1 MKRQIKPFVKYA
13 LRGNALYFLLIV
25 LLTIFSVGFALIAPG
40 IYADNNKKLASLQAN
55 VRDLKLK
62 KAILDSSIGGNEQG
76 IEEDV
81 KVMNKLIPETEDY
94 FSIISA
100 LEELS
105 AKTNFI
111 ITSYQIDLKNSQG
124 HKLSLNIT
132 GTGDE
137 QSFINFLQ
145 QYNFQG
151 ERLITAEKISLG
163 KDKTG
168 SFSLLLNFYSQ
179 KTSDM
184 TSNGLNYQ
192 LSLQKVNEIR
202 SKVSFNLQSD
212 NQADLNQ
219 DYPKKS
225 NPF

>member
-1 MKRQIKPFVKYA
+1 MKLQIKPFLKYA
-13 LRGNALYFLLIV
+13 FRGNALYFLLIV
-25 LLTIFSVGFALIAPG
+25 LLTIFSIGFALIAPG
-40 IYADNNKKLASLQAN
+40 IYANNNKKLDFLQKD
-55 VRDLKLK
+55 VGDLKSK
-62 KAILDSSIGGNEQG
+62 KAILDSSIGGNVQE

-94 FSIISA
+94 FLIIAA

-105 AKTNFI
+105 AKTNFV
-111 ITSYQIDLKNSQG
+111 ITSYEINLSSSKD
-124 HKLSLNIT
+124 HKLSLNVS
-132 GTGDE
+132 GTGDH

-151 ERLITAEKISLG
+151 ERLITIENISLG

-168 SFSLLLNFYSQ
+168 SFGLLLNFYSQ
-179 KTSDM
+179 KTGEA
-184 TSNGLNYQ
+184 TNGGLNYQ
-192 LSLQKVNEIR
+192 QALQKVSEIR

-212 NQADLNQ
+212 NQADLDQ